1 MTAAAIAVSES
12 GADWRMLD
20 GDEREMVLGRWK
32 MRERTMTGR
41 DGGGGGG
48 REVRFWEEERT

>member
-1 MTAAAIAVSES
+1 MSPRTMA
-12 GADWRMLD
+12 
-20 GDEREMVLGRWK
+20 K

-48 REVRFWEEERT
+48 REVRFWEEDRT